1 MEEEE
6 VQEAADGIFRG
17 LCAWFSPDT
26 SDHHREYWR
35 KGGGR
40 EEEEP
45 LEDHALNPR
54 LHFLFSDLYSPRVQR
69 ISESFPNVTVLTTEW
84 IKQSVTEGKLINA
97 GRYVLADPQLLSYIE
112 ENKLT
117 DKDTNIPQTAKR
129 KISEENA
136 APNEK
141 RPKRIAKR
149 TKGKKPKEKKSQRQS
164 PSKHR
169 SQKRK
174 NQNERREN
182 RESAEQNRQ
191 RSSKALRR
199 RMRHCRT
206 ERERSRGSHRS
217 NINNKNNPCSA
228 RRHKSGSRTEIAFGS
243 GTGASKAKPKRQE
256 SDRSEIWKPKR
267 EPLGFVFL
275 FFPTTIANNGVLCF
289 KRTWS
294 TGCVCRDR
302 WARQVGSARSPATPS
317 E

>member
-1 MEEEE
+1 

-35 KGGGR
+35 KGGGL

-149 TKGKKPKEKKSQRQS
+149 TKGKKPKKIAKAEPEQTPEPKEKE
-164 PSKHR
+164 P
-169 SQKRK
+169 
-174 NQNERREN
+174 ERTTREP
-182 RESAEQNRQ
+182 RV
-191 RSSKALRR
+191 
-199 RMRHCRT
+199 
-206 ERERSRGSHRS
+206 
-217 NINNKNNPCSA
+217 
-228 RRHKSGSRTEIAFGS
+228 SRTE
-243 GTGASKAKPKRQE
+243 
-256 SDRSEIWKPKR
+256 
-267 EPLGFVFL
+267 
-275 FFPTTIANNGVLCF
+275 PTKI
-289 KRTWS
+289 K
-294 TGCVCRDR
+294 
-302 WARQVGSARSPATPS
+302 QSPATKNASLPNG
-317 E
+317 ERAEPRVAPKQHKQQKQPLLGKTAQKWLENRNRIRQRYRREQGKTETPRK